1 MDNLENTYQWLQ
13 VSEHALSQHALAIYI
28 QQMRLAVDASNTAL
42 ALTYM
47 AELNATAGMIA
58 DALDQAYVHLECA
71 RANFVLDRSDE
82 AMLEIETAIN
92 LLQARAGYDSAFK
105 HCNALAQW
113 MRGNLLLEIPDQ
125 RSAAVAAWQTSLA
138 AFSTLAAGPAEF
150 RTAASG
156 NPDWYNDR
164 CSEMRQGIELVI
176 STGVVTPPPVPASG
190 TLPPPLTASTLPI
203 STLPISTLPISTLFS
218 GNINALPIVGL
229 IPAGGFAP
237 SGMDPYVLE
246 TLTLE
251 PIQDEFLIGGDL
263 HLLLNLLGS
272 PGVTTLVSS
281 TTYYILQVTGDS
293 MNAAEIDS
301 GDYVLLKQQS
311 SADHMDIVAA
321 EIVNV
326 DTEATLKRYLRTN
339 GMIILEPNSTNPTH
353 QPLTFTDTAL
363 YFSIR
368 GVAIGVFKKPA

>member
-28 QQMRLAVDASNTAL
+28 QQMRLAVDANNTAL
-42 ALTYM
+42 ALNYM
-47 AELNATAGMIA
+47 AEVKATAGMIA

-82 AMLEIETAIN
+82 AMLEIETAID

-105 HCNALAQW
+105 HCNALAHW

-138 AFSTLAAGPAEF
+138 DFSTLAAGPAEF

-164 CSEMRQGIELVI
+164 CSEMRQGIEFVI
-176 STGVVTPPPVPASG
+176 STGVVTPPPLPVTS
-190 TLPPPLTASTLPI
+190 TLPPPLIPFTLPI
-203 STLPISTLPISTLFS
+203 STLYS
-218 GNINALPIVGL
+218 GNIHALPIVGL

-246 TLTLE
+246 TLTLA
-251 PIQDEFLIGGDL
+251 PMQDEFLIGGDL
-263 HLLLNLLGS
+263 HRLVNLRGS

-293 MNAAEIDS
+293 MNAAQINS

-311 SADHMDIVAA
+311 SADQMDIVAA

-339 GMIILEPNSTNPTH
+339 GMITLEPSSTNPTY
-353 QPLTFTDTAL
+353 QPFTFTDSTL
-363 YFSIR
+363 NFSIR
-368 GVAIGVFKKPA
+368 GVALGVFKPA